1 MENSVL
7 FGNGLNRISDRSVSW
22 KQLLDKIKSDND
34 FSDITLPNT
43 MIYERIFMEK
53 HESTVRERA
62 DEMEIKKK
70 IAEAMR
76 EQGSNSVYDA
86 LASLNLRNYMT
97 TNYDYAFAEALG
109 VKAVRH
115 SIEDI
120 YSLRRRREYIK
131 TNNSINL
138 WHIHGEIDHPKSIML
153 GLDHYCGSVSKLDA
167 YVKGRYKYKKDQ
179 KATSVISIENKIKS
193 KRFCLTSW
201 VDLFFST
208 NVHIIGFSLDYS
220 ETDIWWVLN
229 KRARILAEYPS
240 FNRIYY
246 YVDNIDS
253 EKKGLLQSFGVEV
266 VESKVFNNEYS
277 AMYSSVIGDIAS
289 SVA

>member
-53 HESTVRERA
+53 HEPTVRERA

-120 YSLRRRREYIK
+120 YSLRRRREYVK
-131 TNNSINL
+131 NNNSINL

-179 KATSVISIENKIKS
+179 KSTSVISIENKIKS
-193 KRFCLTSW
+193 KSFCLTSW

-229 KRARILAEYPS
+229 KRARILAEYPN
-240 FNRIYY
+240 FNSIYY
-246 YVDNIDS
+246 YVDNVDP
-253 EKKGLLQSFGVEV
+253 EKKGLLQSFGVKV
-266 VESKVFNNEYS
+266 VESTVSNNEYS